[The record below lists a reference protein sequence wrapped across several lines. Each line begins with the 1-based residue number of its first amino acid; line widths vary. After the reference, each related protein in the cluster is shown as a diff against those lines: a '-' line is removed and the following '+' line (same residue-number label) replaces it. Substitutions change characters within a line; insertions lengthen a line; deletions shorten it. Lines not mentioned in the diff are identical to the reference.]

1 MYDTSTSVPPRL
13 ATAFMPKSSNE
24 EPVSPFRRPLHT
36 KSANA
41 AIFGPEMRRMPPSQI
56 RASSN
61 VRPSNGVGAAI
72 VVVVEVVVVDEVVDS
87 IVDGSV
93 TT

>member
-1 MYDTSTSVPPRL
+1 
-13 ATAFMPKSSNE
+13 
-24 EPVSPFRRPLHT
+24 
-36 KSANA
+36 
-41 AIFGPEMRRMPPSQI
+41 MPPSQI